1 MFSPASYRF
10 CDPWR
15 QFVGKPL
22 RIVLSVCG
30 LGLLAMP
37 ALGQGDIRGGDDGT
51 CVLKDHVYTCD
62 GAAFQKAL
70 ASANAVVIETHNADG
85 VARSQLTNLVTKK
98 LGKTIAPA
106 GSPADLD
113 FLLIPTS
120 ETGVINGAMDADLGT
135 LRVYT
140 SGPDG
145 GRGHLLWA
153 ENFSG
158 IPNMPWPAVVH
169 GLILQF
175 QSRFH
180 IK

>member
-1 MFSPASYRF
+1 LVTPAH
-10 CDPWR
+10 
-15 QFVGKPL
+15 
-22 RIVLSVCG
+22 
-30 LGLLAMP
+30 
-37 ALGQGDIRGGDDGT
+37 GQGDFGGGDDGT

-70 ASANAVVIETHNADG
+70 AGANAVVIETHNADG
-85 VARSQLTNLVTKK
+85 VARSQLQNLITKK
-98 LGKTIAPA
+98 LGKTVVPA

-120 ETGVINGAMDADLGT
+120 PEGVLMGATDFDLGT

-140 SGPDG
+140 AGPTG
-145 GRGHLLWA
+145 TRGHLLWA
-153 ENFSG
+153 EDLSG
-158 IPNMPWPAVVH
+158 RQNLPWPAVVH